1 LPVTVNGDSCHSD
14 TSKIA
19 HVAINKEKQHKGRR
33 LNNLELK
40 IDINISLINVL
51 GETD

>member
-19 HVAINKEKQHKGRR
+19 QSVAINKEKQHKGRR

-40 IDINISLINVL
+40 IDINISLINV
-51 GETD
+51 